1 MTLQIECTSHRG
13 ENEYFRADS
22 DHKKPY
28 YTTDTFYLTR
38 LHHCV
43 DVLMNRMNHHFLAED
58 GCNAFQKWTILYHM
72 FWNMTSIVPIH
83 SSYLEP
89 ETKCEGLFDL
99 QGHNGRQ
106 CTIYG
111 YYLALDFHILFRRP
125 DVYFLIYND
134 FPLDT
139 CRKLNITVKLEI
151 RNEIKRNYMTNIL
164 GRTHA

>member
-1 MTLQIECTSHRG
+1 MILQIECTSHRG

-22 DHKKPY
+22 DRKKLN

-38 LHHCV
+38 LHHSV
-43 DVLMNRMNHHFLAED
+43 DVLMYRMNHHFVARD
-58 GCNAFQKWTILYHM
+58 GCIAFQKWTNLYHM

-99 QGHNGRQ
+99 QVHNGRQ

-125 DVYFLIYND
+125 DVYFLIYSG

-139 CRKLNITVKLEI
+139 
-151 RNEIKRNYMTNIL
+151 
-164 GRTHA
+164 